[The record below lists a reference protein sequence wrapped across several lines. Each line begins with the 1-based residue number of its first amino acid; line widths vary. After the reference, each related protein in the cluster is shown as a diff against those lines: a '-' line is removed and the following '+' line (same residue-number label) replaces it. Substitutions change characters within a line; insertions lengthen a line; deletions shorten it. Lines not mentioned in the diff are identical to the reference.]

1 MKRLILEAGAK
12 TDLRRAKR
20 YFEKVR
26 PGLGREFLDA
36 VWNRIERLLFHPF
49 SAPVVEYD
57 VRRAVESRFHF
68 NLYYY
73 VEEDKLFIISVIHQ
87 RRHPDTWK
95 RRLRSRWRGR
105 AHDN

>member
-12 TDLRRAKR
+12 IDLRRAKR
-20 YFEKVR
+20 YYEKER
-26 PGLGREFLDA
+26 PGLGREFLDE
-36 VWNRIERLLFHPF
+36 VWNRIERLLRHPF
-49 SAPVVEYD
+49 SAPVVEYG

-73 VEEDKLFIISVIHQ
+73 VEEDELIIISVIHQ

-95 RRLRSRWRGR
+95 KRLRK
-105 AHDN
+105 DQ

>member
-1 MKRLILEAGAK
+1 MRRLILEAGAK
-12 TDLRRAKR
+12 IDLRRAKR
-20 YFEKVR
+20 FYEKER

-36 VWNRIERLLFHPF
+36 IWNRTERLLLHPF

-73 VEEDKLFIISVIHQ
+73 VEEHKLVIISVIHQ
-87 RRHPDTWK
+87 RRHPDRWK
-95 RRLRSRWRGR
+95 RRLRSSWRGR
-105 AHDN
+105 VHGN